1 MFFHL
6 FSRKKKSPE
15 EPKATF
21 RDCKRSPLQKA
32 APIQQEYV
40 ELIRSILN
48 SPLWDG
54 TDDEIYR
61 SLPADLT
68 EETLLYAKKAD
79 HSD

>member
-40 ELIRSILN
+40 ELIKAVMN
-48 SPLWDG
+48 
-54 TDDEIYR
+54 
-61 SLPADLT
+61 
-68 EETLLYAKKAD
+68 AKKAD

>member
-1 MFFHL
+1 M
-6 FSRKKKSPE
+6 
-15 EPKATF
+15 
-21 RDCKRSPLQKA
+21 
-32 APIQQEYV
+32 

-68 EETLLYAKKAD
+68 EETFLYAKKAD
-79 HSD
+79 QSD

>member
-15 EPKATF
+15 EPKGTL

>member
-15 EPKATF
+15 EPKGTF
-21 RDCKRSPLQKA
+21 RDCKRPPLQKS
-32 APIQQEYV
+32 APIQHEYV

>member
-6 FSRKKKSPE
+6 FSRKKK
-15 EPKATF
+15 
-21 RDCKRSPLQKA
+21 KA

>member
-15 EPKATF
+15 EPKGTF
-21 RDCKRSPLQKA
+21 RDCKRPPLQKSA
-32 APIQQEYV
+32 SIQQEYV

-79 HSD
+79 QSD